1 MTAVPVLAAGPVVLR
16 VHRRSVV
23 VCLVLGVLLLAAIVL
38 SLAAGTN
45 SFPLDQVFTAVFG
58 EGKPATELIVAE
70 LRLPRAVTGALV
82 GIALGISGGIFQS
95 LTRNPLGSPD
105 VVGFGQGATTGALV
119 TMLLLHGGFV
129 AASFGAVVGGVV
141 TAALVFGLAYHRG
154 SIAPLR
160 IVLVGLGLAL
170 MLISVNQLL
179 IVRSQL
185 YDAQSASAW
194 IVGSLAGR
202 EWNQVKLMGAV
213 LVVGLVACVFLM
225 RPLSLSEFS
234 DERSMSLGL
243 RIGRAR
249 FAAVGTGVLLASA
262 AVAAAGPIQ
271 FVALPAPQIA
281 RRLTRAAGPNLTAS
295 GLTGGLLLVL
305 ADFLAREAFQPRLVP
320 VGVVTGVV
328 GGLYLAWLLSREW
341 KKGRA

>member
-1 MTAVPVLAAGPVVLR
+1 MSVQ

-23 VCLVLGVLLLAAIVL
+23 VCFGLVVVLFILVVV
-38 SLAAGTN
+38 SLAAGSN
-45 SFPLDQVFTAVFG
+45 SFTLKQVSTALFG
-58 EGKPATELIVAE
+58 QGGPAAELIVTE
-70 LRLPRAVTGALV
+70 LRLPRAITAVLV
-82 GIALGISGGIFQS
+82 GAALGISGAIFQS

-119 TMLLLHGGFV
+119 TMLLLHGGFA
-129 AASFGAVVGGVV
+129 AASFGAVIGGAV
-141 TAALVFGLAYHRG
+141 TAVLVFTLSAHNG
-154 SIAPLR
+154 IAPLR
-160 IVLVGLGLAL
+160 LVLVGLGTALAL
-170 MLISVNQLL
+170 NSVNSLL

-194 IVGSLAGR
+194 IVGNLAGR
-202 EWNQVKLMGAV
+202 EWTQARLMGGV
-213 LVVGLVACVFLM
+213 LVVGLVLCALLA

-234 DERSMSLGL
+234 DERSTSLGMHVNRA
-243 RIGRAR
+243 RIG
-249 FAAVGTGVLLASA
+249 AVSTGVLLASA

-281 RRLTRAAGPNLTAS
+281 RRLTRAAGPNLVAS
-295 GLTGGLLLVL
+295 GLTGAVLLVA
-305 ADFLAREAFQPRLVP
+305 ADFVAREAFQPRLLP

>member
-1 MTAVPVLAAGPVVLR
+1 MTAVPVLATGPVVLR

-23 VCLVLGVLLLAAIVL
+23 VCLVLTVLLLAAIVL

-45 SFPLDQVFTAVFG
+45 SFTLDEVFTAVFG
-58 EGKPATELIVAE
+58 QGKPATELIVAE

-82 GIALGISGGIFQS
+82 GIALGVSGGIFQS

-119 TMLLLHGGFV
+119 TMLLLHCGFV

-141 TAALVFGLAYHRG
+141 TAVLVFGLSYHHG
-154 SIAPLR
+154 IAPLR

-202 EWNQVKLMGAV
+202 EWTQVTLMGAV
-213 LVVGLVACVFLM
+213 LVVGIVAGAFLR

-243 RIGRAR
+243 RVGRAR
-249 FAAVGTGVLLASA
+249 LGAVGTGVLLASA

-281 RRLTRAAGPNLTAS
+281 RRLTRAAGPNLVAS

-305 ADFLAREAFQPRLVP
+305 ADLLAREAFQPRIVP

-328 GGLYLAWLLSREW
+328 GGVYLAWLLSREW
-341 KKGRA
+341 KKGL